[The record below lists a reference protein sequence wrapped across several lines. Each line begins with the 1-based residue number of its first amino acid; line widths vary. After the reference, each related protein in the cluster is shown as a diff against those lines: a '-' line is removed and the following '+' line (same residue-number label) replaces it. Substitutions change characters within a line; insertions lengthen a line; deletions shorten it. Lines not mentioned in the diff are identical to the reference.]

1 MKDLLKIVIFMCFII
16 FILYGPFSLT
26 LKSYKTK
33 TYKNKLYKKQNVV
46 NIIPDEIDFNS
57 NSINN
62 NYEYND
68 KKYTSPANSYAEEFQ
83 TPKKFSLPVV
93 IKNFDDEI
101 VIEFKS
107 KAELK
112 ILLLELEK
120 ELYKILLFIDEPKY
134 LKEEDKKLTVNDR
147 YPFAYY
153 NPTRE
158 DKLKRA
164 EILKKKIIE
173 IKKKL
178 GQEESVEFLITV
190 RNCTFPNKPD
200 DIVNH
205 YEESYSLGKI
215 VSNTSSVSQ
224 PGVING
230 NFTDLNVVYD
240 LRKTNFMKDKHT
252 EVKNSFESIKLPYHN
267 QILDY
272 IKNKHKK

>member
-1 MKDLLKIVIFMCFII
+1 MKDLFKVLIFLCSII
-16 FILYGPFSLT
+16 YTLYGPFSLAS
-26 LKSYKTK
+26 KYH
-33 TYKNKLYKKQNVV
+33 KNNVNKNSLYKKQNVV
-46 NIIPDEIDFNS
+46 NIIPEEIDFSPLNRDYDNQNIPYS
-57 NSINN
+57 N
-62 NYEYND
+62 
-68 KKYTSPANSYAEEFQ
+68 KYDQEFR

-93 IKNFDDEI
+93 IKNFDEEM
-101 VIEFKS
+101 VIDYKS
-107 KAELK
+107 KPQLK
-112 ILLLELEK
+112 TLLLELEK

-178 GQEESVEFLITV
+178 GQDESVEFIITV
-190 RNCTFPNKPD
+190 KNSTFPNKPD

-205 YEESYSLGKI
+205 YEESYSLGK
-215 VSNTSSVSQ
+215 VENNKSSHSQ
-224 PGVING
+224 PKIING
-230 NFTDLNVVYD
+230 NFTDLSVIYD
-240 LRKTNFMKDKHT
+240 IRKTHFLKKHKEMK
-252 EVKNSFESIKLPYHN
+252 NPFETIKLPYHN